1 MTGVVALLL
10 VAGIGGQCVRS
21 HYHNARTRRDVH
33 AKAQALKDEI
43 DRRFPTGTDRAEFQ
57 PFAEAWSGWH
67 AESGNDQFL
76 SVGQVPSD
84 VWYCGPWD
92 VVVVVRFKDKR
103 LTGTQISQI
112 GLNCL

>member
-1 MTGVVALLL
+1 M
-10 VAGIGGQCVRS
+10 Q
-21 HYHNARTRRDVH
+21 

-57 PFAEAWSGWH
+57 PFAEGWTGWH
-67 AESGNDQFL
+67 AASGNDQIF

-92 VVVVVRFKDKR
+92 VVVVVRFKDER
-103 LTGTQISQI
+103 LTDTSISQI